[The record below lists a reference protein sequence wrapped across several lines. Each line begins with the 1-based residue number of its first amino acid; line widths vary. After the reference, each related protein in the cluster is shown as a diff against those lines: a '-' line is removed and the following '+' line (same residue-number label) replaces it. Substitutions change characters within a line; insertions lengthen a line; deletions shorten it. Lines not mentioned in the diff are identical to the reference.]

1 MMRWYSARL
10 LYEIVLYESQG
21 GERLP
26 HEEDDPHFEERL
38 VVFRCRK
45 DEDVVAKLTT
55 VARDYETQYEAAA
68 GNWVEWTFRE
78 ILEIQEVMGRK
89 ITDGTEVYYRFWHAP
104 DEHDFKMLRETEW
117 GPWWLADPEGS
128 KTEDTK

>member
-1 MMRWYSARL
+1 MRWYSARL
-10 LYEIVLYESQG
+10 LYEIVLTESQG

-45 DEDVVAKLTT
+45 DEGVVAKLTT
-55 VARDYETQYEAAA
+55 VARGHEYQGEAAA
-68 GNWVEWTFRE
+68 GNWVEQTFRE

-89 ITDGTEVYYRFWHAP
+89 ITAGTEVFYRFWDAP
-104 DEHDFKMLRETEW
+104 DEHDFKMMRRIQTD
-117 GPWWLADPEGS
+117 PWWRPDDDTEAKDS
-128 KTEDTK
+128 K

>member
-45 DEDVVAKLTT
+45 DEDVVAKLMTF
-55 VARDYETQYEAAA
+55 AKDKEDEYEAAA
-68 GNWVEWTFRE
+68 GNWVEQQFRG
-78 ILEIQEVMGRK
+78 ILEIQDVGRK
-89 ITDGTEVYYRFWHAP
+89 ITDGTEVFYRFWLAP
-104 DEHDFKMLRETEW
+104 DDDDFDRMRDSATD
-117 GPWWLADPEGS
+117 PWWKAEPAGTKS
-128 KTEDTK
+128 EDAN